1 MIIWFSGTGNSRWV
15 AERLA
20 LLLNERMVSAA
31 EALTTRPEDLRI
43 TLARGERLGFVFP
56 TYSWGPAPVIT
67 EVIQKMELSCLPD
80 YCFMVTTCGDDVG
93 LEVEIIQR
101 ELMRKGVTLNSAFSV
116 TMPNNYINMKGFDV
130 DPDIVREEKLH
141 AAPKRVEQVAI
152 NIAEGRNVVD
162 VVKGKWAW
170 VKSRVIRPWFVRNA
184 MSDKRFRVLSDACTR
199 CGACEKNC
207 PMHNISIANGEVKWN
222 GRCAMCL
229 NCLHRC
235 PARAIQYGKATVNKG
250 RYFFGS

>member
-1 MIIWFSGTGNSRWV
+1 M
-15 AERLA
+15 
-20 LLLNERMVSAA
+20 
-31 EALTTRPEDLRI
+31 
-43 TLARGERLGFVFP
+43 
-56 TYSWGPAPVIT
+56 
-67 EVIQKMELSCLPD
+67 
-80 YCFMVTTCGDDVG
+80 
-93 LEVEIIQR
+93 
-101 ELMRKGVTLNSAFSV
+101 
-116 TMPNNYINMKGFDV
+116 

-184 MSDKRFRVLSDACTR
+184 MSDKRFRVLSNACTR